1 MTAKGK
7 ETDGAPSVSEEVEV
21 LFKRWEKE
29 EAKVDLSDLNAWD
42 AIVFAVFW
50 VLFAVVFLQ
59 LFARYVLNDSP
70 GWTEE
75 IARYLLI
82 GVTFIGS
89 VTAMRK
95 GSHIAV
101 EALFK
106 YLTPSR
112 RHQLLLAIDLI
123 VALFCIFLAVTA
135 AQLSLRTNQFMVTI
149 NISKA
154 LVYWIVCASFVAM
167 TFYAGLRFVRRWQ
180 RREADVIKSL
190 TVE

>member
-1 MTAKGK
+1 MT
-7 ETDGAPSVSEEVEV
+7 ETEKPADLHASTSEDLEV
-21 LFKRWEKE
+21 LFKEWEKE
-29 EAKVDLSDLNAWD
+29 ESKVDLSDLDPWD
-42 AIVFAVFW
+42 SIVFALFW

-82 GVTFIGS
+82 GVTFVGS

-101 EALFK
+101 EAVFK
-106 YLTPSR
+106 YLRPGA
-112 RHQLLLAIDLI
+112 RHWLLVAIDLV
-123 VALFCIFLAVTA
+123 VALFCVFLALTA
-135 AQLSLRTNQFMVTI
+135 AQLSLRTNQFMVSI

-154 LVYWIVCASFVAM
+154 WVYWAVCASFVAM
-167 TFYAGLRFVRRWQ
+167 TIYAVLRLVRRLQ
-180 RREADVIKSL
+180 RRESDEIKSL
-190 TVE
+190 TLD